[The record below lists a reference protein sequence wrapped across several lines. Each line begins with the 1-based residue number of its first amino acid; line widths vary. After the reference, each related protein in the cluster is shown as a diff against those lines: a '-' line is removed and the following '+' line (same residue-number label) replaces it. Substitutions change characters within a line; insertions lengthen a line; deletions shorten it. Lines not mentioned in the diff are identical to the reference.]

1 MEEEEEE
8 EEEWMEKTDI
18 IDRDRENIERLI
30 KVEKKWR

>member
-30 KVEKKWR
+30 KVEKK